1 MTVVVRP
8 TSVYRAKR
16 RQRSAPMWPIA
27 SKRCSRA
34 STASAAAA
42 TARARSSS
50 TVGAKLTPSRS
61 PDAMAPPT
69 PHHESGCN
77 PMTIRARIRT
87 AKPASPSAI
96 SGGKRKASPFQSRRS
111 RKRHRRNI
119 AEATARAPQLR
130 GGWGQGSEI
139 RASDLLLI
147 RRAVREDWPV
157 PQAESEAL
165 IGDVVLSA
173 ARADDKPRLQIAAVR
188 VVIDVVKSH
197 HGEFGRLRRRLAKQE
212 ASR

>member
-1 MTVVVRP
+1 M
-8 TSVYRAKR
+8 
-16 RQRSAPMWPIA
+16 
-27 SKRCSRA
+27 
-34 STASAAAA
+34 
-42 TARARSSS
+42 
-50 TVGAKLTPSRS
+50 
-61 PDAMAPPT
+61 
-69 PHHESGCN
+69 
-77 PMTIRARIRT
+77 
-87 AKPASPSAI
+87 
-96 SGGKRKASPFQSRRS
+96 
-111 RKRHRRNI
+111 
-119 AEATARAPQLR
+119 
-130 GGWGQGSEI
+130 
-139 RASDLLLI
+139 I